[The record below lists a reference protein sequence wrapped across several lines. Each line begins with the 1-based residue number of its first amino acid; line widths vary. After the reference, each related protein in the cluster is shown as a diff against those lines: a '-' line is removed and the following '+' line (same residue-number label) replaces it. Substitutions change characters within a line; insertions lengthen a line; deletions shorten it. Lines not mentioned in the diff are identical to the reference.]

1 MCTAFPTK
9 KLGIEM
15 DSAAAPYNGPD
26 TKPFPFRPIENSILN
41 SKASMYMLRCD
52 LTAPFGRRVV
62 PPVYITPIV
71 SSSFIDS
78 SGIGSVLGYLE
89 IHSSYS
95 HDAISLNL
103 PIEI

>member
-15 DSAAAPYNGPD
+15 VSAAAPYNGTD

-41 SKASMYMLRCD
+41 RKATMYMLRFER
-52 LTAPFGRRVV
+52 TASFGRPVV
-62 PPVYITPIV
+62 SPVYINPV
-71 SSSFIDS
+71 LSSSFIDS
-78 SGIGSVLGYLE
+78 SGIGSVSEYLE

-95 HDAISLNL
+95 HDAISLN
-103 PIEI
+103 

>member
-9 KLGIEM
+9 ELGIEM

-41 SKASMYMLRCD
+41 SKATMYMLRCER
-52 LTAPFGRRVV
+52 TTHFSRQVV
-62 PPVYITPIV
+62 PSVYINHIV
-71 SSSFIDS
+71 SSLFIDS
-78 SGIGSVLGYLE
+78 SAIGSVSGYLE

-95 HDAISLNL
+95 HDAISLN
-103 PIEI
+103 

>member
-15 DSAAAPYNGPD
+15 DSAAAPYNGADP
-26 TKPFPFRPIENSILN
+26 KPFPFRPIENSILN
-41 SKASMYMLRCD
+41 SIDTMYMLQCER
-52 LTAPFGRRVV
+52 TAPFGRPVV
-62 PPVYITPIV
+62 PPVYINPIV

-78 SGIGSVLGYLE
+78 SGIGSVSGYLE

-95 HDAISLNL
+95 HDAISLN
-103 PIEI
+103 